1 MASVSKFKC
10 NNEKC
15 SFQTVRE
22 SNFPIWKSDSPK
34 EWRKLPVG
42 IRNEEYVAGFIT
54 RQYCLECRAL
64 QPFLKGS
71 DVCLICKKE
80 GLFLEE
86 GSTCPSCNIGVIESM
101 NDLCF

>member
-1 MASVSKFKC
+1 MSSVSKYKC
-10 NNEKC
+10 NNSVC
-15 SFQTVRE
+15 LFQTIRE

-54 RQYCLECRAL
+54 RQYCIDCR
-64 QPFLKGS
+64 KGS

-80 GLFLEE
+80 GLFLLE
-86 GSTCPSCNIGVIESM
+86 GSTCPSCNTGVIESM